1 MRVHMRATSPPIEPQ
16 SLRRIMRWAM
26 ALFAWYVRICAICLA
41 SGGALSRRDLDHV
54 ARFTGKLVFVHAAAR
69 ITPRGS
75 GTHRHGRISIKGRFY
90 RQLIGSRLRH
100 AMRGRDFGGR
110 MYAILCVMRD
120 LDKHVARAMRRLRCG
135 LTRLRVI
142 DPVACAEACVSCAAP
157 PVALADSS

>member
-1 MRVHMRATSPPIEPQ
+1 
-16 SLRRIMRWAM
+16 MRWAR
-26 ALFAWYVRICAICLA
+26 AFFAWYVRICAVWLA
-41 SGGALSRRDLDHV
+41 SGGAVSRRDLDPV
-54 ARFTGKLVFVHAAAR
+54 ARFTGKLVFIHVAAR

-75 GTHRHGRISIKGRFY
+75 GKHRHGRISLKGRFY
-90 RQLIGSRLRH
+90 RQLIGSRLRNL
-100 AMRGRDFGGR
+100 MRGRDFGSR

-120 LDKHVARAMRRLRCG
+120 LDKHIARAMRRLRCG